1 MDFSH
6 LGLTDIS
13 LLVDIV
19 PTGSRFNCDPPVMN
33 TDQDYLVYCTSNFDD
48 VLVAA
53 GYQRASLDLST
64 APLQAMVQQH
74 SVPKKGGKPDETF
87 VSWRRGD
94 INLIVTQSRK
104 FFLKHKVA
112 GFVCKNLNL
121 LSKDDRIM
129 VYHAIMYGEFN
140 GNIDQFKTPSTKGE
154 IDFFALNKVFST

>member
-1 MDFSH
+1 MDLTH
-6 LGLTDIS
+6 LGLTGII
-13 LLVDIV
+13 LPADIV

-33 TDQDYLVYCTSNFDD
+33 TDQDYLIYTPLYIDPD
-48 VLVAA
+48 LQQA
-53 GYQRASLDLST
+53 GYVKFKVDLANISQASTQSI
-64 APLQAMVQQH
+64 
-74 SVPKKGGKPDETF
+74 PKKGGTPDDTF

-129 VYHAIMYGEFN
+129 VYHAIMYGEFT